1 MPLAPDD
8 LDGLDEAILD
18 YFQVGRD
25 KLDQPWGK
33 ATPTEV
39 YTHLDET
46 GALAEFGSPVR
57 QTIQSRIQRLEL
69 AGHLD
74 NINDVGVY
82 QFVSDPRNNS
92 SD

>member
-18 YFQVGRD
+18 YFLIDRHED
-25 KLDQPWGK
+25 DQPWGK

-46 GALAEFGSPVR
+46 GVLGQFGNPVR

-74 NINDVGVY
+74 KVNDVGVY
-82 QFVSDPRNNS
+82 RFVDDPREDS
-92 SD
+92 